1 MADEHKIATDEVVTD
16 DVSANS
22 EANNPDYSPNPL
34 ADALWG
40 EVPVEKTAVAEQP
53 KDDTKPAAQEE
64 EKPKDEE
71 TETFD
76 EVEYLK
82 KNFEVE
88 SIDAIKAEREEL
100 KKLREQKP
108 QELKFENDKSKQVYD
123 LLQAGKVDEV
133 LEIYNQEKKIDKT
146 LSLEVNKDTA
156 EEIIKTGMSLK
167 YKDLSPSEI
176 NYKYNK
182 EFGLPKEPKQATDE
196 LDEDFAVRKS
206 EWDEKVK
213 DIEMSKVIEA
223 KLLRPELESS
233 KSKIALPELGQMANA
248 APKPTQ
254 EDLDNFKRQQEA
266 FVKSANTV
274 LNDFTGFATQVKDKD
289 VDYSVSYTPSKE
301 EKEIVGK
308 VLQRFAEDG
317 FNPNA
322 IFADLWVKEDGT
334 IDVNRLTRD
343 VMRLYTGDKSDAK
356 IANDAAGQRME
367 QYLKNRKNIN
377 LKDVNEA
384 SPAQNIDNKSYSE
397 RLAEKFW
404 N

>member
-1 MADEHKIATDEVVTD
+1 MADERTILPDEVVTE
-16 DVSANS
+16 VEETKTETPT
-22 EANNPDYSPNPL
+22 EAAKPNPL
-34 ADALWG
+34 AEAMWNDASIPAPAAA
-40 EVPVEKTAVAEQP
+40 EPKPVEKTETPTETP
-53 KDDTKPAAQEE
+53 KSDD
-64 EKPKDEE
+64 

-76 EVEYLK
+76 EADYLK
-82 KNFEVE
+82 RNFEVD

-108 QELKFENDKSKQVYD
+108 QELKFENDKSKQVFE
-123 LLQAGKVDEV
+123 LLKAGKVDEV
-133 LEIYNQEKKIDKT
+133 LEIYNTEKKIEKT

-156 EEIIKTGMSLK
+156 EEIIKTGMALK

-182 EFGLPKEPKQATDE
+182 EFGLPKEPKKGEDE
-196 LDEDFAVRKS
+196 LDDDFLIRKAEWEDKVR
-206 EWDEKVK
+206 
-213 DIEMSKVIEA
+213 DIEMNKVIEA

-233 KSKIALPELGQMANA
+233 KSKIAFPELEQSSNA

-254 EDLDNFKRQQEA
+254 EDLDNFKRQQES
-266 FVKSANTV
+266 FVQIATKA
-274 LNDFTGFATQVKDKD
+274 LDDFTGFTTQVKDKE
-289 VDYSVSYTPSKE
+289 VDYNVSYTPSKE

-308 VLQRFAEDG
+308 VLQRFADEG
-317 FNPNA
+317 FNTNA

-334 IDVNRLTRD
+334 IDVARLTKD
-343 VMRLYTGDKSDAK
+343 VMRLYAGDKSDAK

-377 LKDVNEA
+377 LKDVNDT
-384 SPAQNIDNKSYSE
+384 PVNMNVDQKTHSE
-397 RLAEKFW
+397 RLQEQFW